1 MSFGL
6 ALQYFSG
13 VRDEDGTFGTH
24 VAVHGDVFDDAIDI
38 LLEAFSIIT
47 HLNETTIW
55 GGFCSVFHIS
65 AAIQRNRTIALN
77 ITRFVIG
84 EESIIEFGGL
94 STGAL
99 IHVETD
105 YRRIAAIRND
115 AFRVNDTDFGDIEI
129 GLLTE
134 GGEIRVNYTIAVIA
148 LDIDIIVFEFRFDAT
163 RKRQEVRVGGIGN
176 IVFNIGDIETQGA
189 ISIG

>member
-1 MSFGL
+1 MKIKAAIGEF
-6 ALQYFSG
+6 
-13 VRDEDGTFGTH
+13 
-24 VAVHGDVFDDAIDI
+24 FDFEES
-38 LLEAFSIIT
+38 EAFRGRS
-47 HLNETTIW
+47 
-55 GGFCSVFHIS
+55 FH
-65 AAIQRNRTIALN
+65 
-77 ITRFVIG
+77 F
-84 EESIIEFGGL
+84 
-94 STGAL
+94 
-99 IHVETD
+99 HVETD